1 MVGVLTASE
10 SEQVPEQ
17 VTAELDSALR
27 AVGVT
32 LPSLCVDPVSAA
44 STFMAPLVELGRCN
58 VETAQRLAEVLAEY
72 AGGAAFGHDA
82 YDGHGPEGRRR

>member
-1 MVGVLTASE
+1 MLTASE
-10 SEQVPEQ
+10 RVQAAEQ

-58 VETAQRLAEVLAEY
+58 VETARRLAEVLAEY
-72 AGGAAFGHDA
+72 AQGAAYGH
-82 YDGHGPEGRRR
+82 DGHGPEGRQR